1 MDKPALRLIKGG
13 LVEKEQAEKR
23 FVAATITDTR
33 LMGAT
38 AMYVHWHLLSCP
50 DAENLHQFFYFDDEE
65 FGLETY
71 RSVWGEDEDEVLVM
85 EQALMGGLGG
95 KKKDLTEKQARYLV
109 CKYAAWNI
117 QHALPL
123 PEGESEYA
131 FILDEPPA
139 LSAEEKKSLNAKL
152 CTPLK
157 SDYHVINYYLM
168 RCFGRDD
175 EGASFLFQKDP
186 YALTSKPGSMLG
198 WVPNKVAATFCRNTI
213 EEADDLSY
221 LCESLIETD
230 KKYTIV
236 VTRLRVLD
244 LKITDCQLIS
254 TMDVSPAEAAM
265 MLSRPEYVSVYEI
278 IVDPE
283 EFDEKS
289 WDLSISTMVTI
300 HDNGKLF
307 LSFNANNNHVN
318 KQVFRLSDDV
328 FGLYYVSDYGQLILS
343 ASTLKN
349 IQSMESKILKSPLG
363 HILIPG
369 SKFEFKEPV
378 LYEFIQS
385 DFDDFDEFVEYL
397 NPEEEE

>member
-1 MDKPALRLIKGG
+1 MDKPTLRLIKGG

-38 AMYVHWHLLSCP
+38 AMYIHWHLLSCP
-50 DAENLHQFFYFDDEE
+50 DADSLHQFFYFDDEE

-71 RSVWGEDEDEVLVM
+71 RSVWGEGEDEVLVM

-117 QHALPL
+117 THALPL
-123 PEGESEYA
+123 PDGESEYA
-131 FILDEPPA
+131 FILNDPPS
-139 LSAEEKKSLNAKL
+139 LSESEKKSLNVKI

-168 RCFGRDD
+168 RCFGRDE
-175 EGASFLFQKDP
+175 EGAGFLINEDSDSPGKSHGS
-186 YALTSKPGSMLG
+186 ALAWM
-198 WVPNKVAATFCRNTI
+198 PNKVAATFCRNTI
-213 EEADDLSY
+213 EATDDLSY

-244 LKITDCQLIS
+244 LKIVDCRLIS
-254 TMDVSPAEAAM
+254 TMDISPAEAAM

-289 WDLSISTMVTI
+289 WDLSLSTMVTI

-307 LSFNANNNHVN
+307 LSFNSNNNHVN

-328 FGLYYVSDYGQLILS
+328 FGLYYVSDFGQLILS

-349 IQSMESKILKSPLG
+349 IQTMESKILKSPLG

-397 NPEEEE
+397 NPEDEG

>member
-1 MDKPALRLIKGG
+1 MAEPKLRLIMGG
-13 LVEKEQAEKR
+13 LVEKEKAEKQ
-23 FVAATITDTR
+23 FVSATITDTR

-38 AMYVHWHLLSCP
+38 AMYVHWRLLSCP

-65 FGLETY
+65 FGFETY
-71 RSVWGEDEDEVLVM
+71 RSVWGEDEEEVLAM

-95 KKKDLTEKQARYLV
+95 KKKDLTQKQALHLV

-117 QHALPL
+117 KHALPL
-123 PEGESEYA
+123 PEGESEYS
-131 FILDEPPA
+131 FILNDPPA
-139 LSAEEKKSLNAKL
+139 LSTAERESLFAKI

-157 SDYHVINYYLM
+157 SDYHAINYYLM
-168 RCFGRDD
+168 RCFGRDE
-175 EGASFLFQKDP
+175 EGAGFLYKKDSS
-186 YALTSKPGSMLG
+186 APGSDDVDLLG
-198 WVPNKVAATFCRNTI
+198 WVPNKVAGTFCRNTI
-213 EEADDLSY
+213 DEAEDMSY
-221 LCESLIETD
+221 LCESLVETD
-230 KKYTIV
+230 KKYMIV
-236 VTRLRVLD
+236 ITRLRVED
-244 LKITDCQLIS
+244 LKITDCRLVS
-254 TMDVSPAEAAM
+254 TMEISPAEAAM

-300 HDNGKLF
+300 HDNGRLF
-307 LSFNANNNHVN
+307 LSFNTNNNHVN

-328 FGLYYVSDYGQLILS
+328 YGLYFVTDYGQLILS

-349 IQSMESKILKSPLG
+349 IQSMENKILKSPLG
-363 HILIPG
+363 HILIAG

-397 NPEEEE
+397 NPEED

>member
-1 MDKPALRLIKGG
+1 MTKPNLRLIAGG
-13 LVEKEQAEKR
+13 LVEKEKAEKQ
-23 FVAATITDTR
+23 FVSATITDTR

-38 AMYVHWHLLSCP
+38 AMYVQWHLLSCP
-50 DAENLHQFFYFDDEE
+50 DAESLHQFFYFDDEE
-65 FGLETY
+65 FGFETY
-71 RSVWGEDEDEVLVM
+71 RSVWGEDEEEVLVM

-95 KKKDLTEKQARYLV
+95 KKKELTQKQALFLV

-117 QHALPL
+117 THGVPL
-123 PEGESEYA
+123 PEGESEYQ
-131 FILDEPPA
+131 FILNDPPV
-139 LSAEEKKSLNAKL
+139 LTSSERDSLYKKI
-152 CTPLK
+152 CTTLK

-168 RCFGRDD
+168 RCFGRDE
-175 EGASFLFQKDP
+175 EGAGFLVKTDP
-186 YALTSKPGSMLG
+186 YAMVKNDAAGLT
-198 WVPNKVAATFCRNTI
+198 WVPNKLPATFCRNTI

-221 LCESLIETD
+221 LCESLLETD

-236 VTRLRVLD
+236 VTRIRVED

-254 TMDVSPAEAAM
+254 TMDISPAEAAM

-289 WDLSISTMVTI
+289 WDLSLSTMVTI

-307 LSFNANNNHVN
+307 LSFNTNNNHVN

-328 FGLYYVSDYGQLILS
+328 FGLYFVTDFGQLILS

-363 HILIPG
+363 HILVPG

-397 NPEEEE
+397 NPEEE

>member
-1 MDKPALRLIKGG
+1 MTKPTLRLIKGG
-13 LVEKEQAEKR
+13 LVEKEQAEKE
-23 FVAATITDTR
+23 FVSATITDTR

-38 AMYVHWHLLSCP
+38 AMYIHWRLLNCP

-65 FGLETY
+65 FGFETY

-95 KKKDLTEKQARYLV
+95 KKKELTQKQALYMV
-109 CKYAAWNI
+109 CKYAARNI
-117 QHALPL
+117 QYALPL
-123 PEGESEYA
+123 PEGESEYS
-131 FILDEPPA
+131 FILNDPPV
-139 LSAEEKKSLNAKL
+139 LTDAEKTSLLAKI
-152 CTPLK
+152 CTTLK

-168 RCFGRDD
+168 RCFGRDE
-175 EGASFLFQKDP
+175 EGAGFLVKEEP
-186 YALTSKPGSMLG
+186 YALVKSDAVALK
-198 WVPNKVAATFCRNTI
+198 WVPNKLPATFCRNII
-213 EEADDLSY
+213 EESEDLSY

-236 VTRLRVLD
+236 ITRLQVED
-244 LKITDCQLIS
+244 LKVTDCQLIS
-254 TMDVSPAEAAM
+254 TMDISPAEAAM

-289 WDLSISTMVTI
+289 WDLSLSTMVTI

-307 LSFNANNNHVN
+307 LSFNTNNNHVN

-328 FGLYYVSDYGQLILS
+328 YGLYFVTDFGQLILS

-349 IQSMESKILKSPLG
+349 IQSMENKILKSPLG

-397 NPEEEE
+397 NPEEGE

>member
-1 MDKPALRLIKGG
+1 MTKPNLRLIEGG
-13 LVEKEQAEKR
+13 LVEKEKAEKQ
-23 FVAATITDTR
+23 FVSATITDTR

-38 AMYVHWHLLSCP
+38 AMYIHWRLLLCP
-50 DAENLHQFFYFDDEE
+50 EAENMHQFFYFDDEE
-65 FGLETY
+65 FGFETY

-95 KKKDLTEKQARYLV
+95 KKKELTEKQALYMV
-109 CKYAAWNI
+109 CKYAAFNI
-117 QHALPL
+117 PRSLPL

-131 FILDEPPA
+131 FILNDPPI
-139 LSAEEKKSLNAKL
+139 LTDSEKASLFAKI

-168 RCFGRDD
+168 RCFGQDE
-175 EGASFLFQKDP
+175 EGAGFLVQENP
-186 YALTSKPGSMLG
+186 YMRFNSSIADLA
-198 WVPNKVAATFCRNTI
+198 WVPNKLAATFCRNVI

-221 LCESLIETD
+221 LCESLIEYD

-236 VTRLRVLD
+236 ITRLQVED
-244 LKITDCQLIS
+244 LKITDCQCIS
-254 TMDVSPAEAAM
+254 TMDISPAEAAM
-265 MLSRPEYVSVYEI
+265 MLARPEYVSVYEI

-289 WDLSISTMVTI
+289 WDLSLSTMVTL

-307 LSFNANNNHVN
+307 LSFNTNNNHVN

-328 FGLYYVSDYGQLILS
+328 YGLYFVTDFGQLILS

-349 IQSMESKILKSPLG
+349 IQSMENKLLKSPLG
-363 HILIPG
+363 HILSPG

>member
-1 MDKPALRLIKGG
+1 MTKPNLRLIAGG
-13 LVEKEQAEKR
+13 LVEKEKAEKQ
-23 FVAATITDTR
+23 FVSATITDTR

-38 AMYVHWHLLSCP
+38 AMYIQWQLLSCP
-50 DAENLHQFFYFDDEE
+50 EAESFHQFFYFDDEE
-65 FGLETY
+65 FGFETY
-71 RSVWGEDEDEVLVM
+71 RSVWGEDEEEVLIM

-95 KKKDLTEKQARYLV
+95 KKKELTQKQALFLV

-117 QHALPL
+117 THSVPL
-123 PEGESEYA
+123 PEGESEYQ
-131 FILDEPPA
+131 FILNDPPV
-139 LSAEEKKSLNAKL
+139 LTFPERDSLNSKI
-152 CTPLK
+152 CTTMK

-168 RCFGRDD
+168 RCFGRDE
-175 EGASFLFQKDP
+175 EGAGFLVKTNP
-186 YALTSKPGSMLG
+186 YALVKSGAAGLA
-198 WVPNKVAATFCRNTI
+198 WVPNKLPATFCRNTI
-213 EEADDLSY
+213 DEADDLSY
-221 LCESLIETD
+221 LCESLLETD

-236 VTRLRVLD
+236 ITRIRVED
-244 LKITDCQLIS
+244 LKITDCQLVS
-254 TMDVSPAEAAM
+254 TMDISPAEAAM

-289 WDLSISTMVTI
+289 WDLSLSTMVTI

-307 LSFNANNNHVN
+307 LSFNTNNNHVN

-328 FGLYYVSDYGQLILS
+328 FGLYFVTDFGQLILS

-349 IQSMESKILKSPLG
+349 IQSMERKILKSPLG
-363 HILIPG
+363 HILVPG

-397 NPEEEE
+397 NPEEE